1 MFEFAKRFRNTVRIC
16 PFDNSMII
24 GGFGNITKGEIDIYN
39 LDGNTQKDKYPEIGN
54 TKSPCATKINWS
66 ACGRYILTSVLH
78 ERLKVDNNFQIFRAN
93 GTKVLPKAQAF
104 SELYHVEWQPHE
116 AGVLS
121 KPNVDKLKKEE
132 FKDQVTKP
140 KRLFKFGQGGDNSAF
155 QQMMRQQMASGA
167 GSDKGP
173 KKIDTN
179 QYKELQA
186 KQTAKA

>member
-1 MFEFAKRFRNTVRIC
+1 M
-16 PFDNSMII
+16 
-24 GGFGNITKGEIDIYN
+24 
-39 LDGNTQKDKYPEIGN
+39 
-54 TKSPCATKINWS
+54 
-66 ACGRYILTSVLH
+66 
-78 ERLKVDNNFQIFRAN
+78 
-93 GTKVLPKAQAF
+93 
-104 SELYHVEWQPHE
+104 
-116 AGVLS
+116 S
-121 KPNVDKLKKEE
+121 KPNVDKLKREE